1 MRRYIIGILTGL
13 AIACILLDI
22 VSWVRGVEV
31 MPKVMPNSWLHQI
44 TGDFMALCAVRYV
57 ATWELWECPK

>member
-1 MRRYIIGILTGL
+1 MKRYIFGVLTGL
-13 AIACILLDI
+13 VIACALLDI
-22 VSWVRGVEV
+22 FAWVRGV
-31 MPKVMPNSWLHQI
+31 KVMPNSWQHQI